1 MIKTVVKQI
10 GRIEGKLRKSL
21 QATSTLLAVG
31 VPDRAFGF
39 HGGIGDN
46 LLCSIV
52 ARELR
57 KRGESRIS
65 ILTRYPQLFWHNPD
79 IHSSLPEGRF
89 SRALLAQLKVP
100 ATYLTYGRHIT
111 AENRNLLPPYHIVVE
126 MCQRAS
132 IRGEIELRPY
142 FTLTPEELKG
152 GRLSERQVAIQSSG
166 MSAQFAVIL
175 KEWFPDRFER
185 VVDAL
190 RGRFDFVQIGA
201 REDPPLKGALDLRG
215 KTTLR
220 QTAAILANSVVF
232 VGLAGFPM
240 HLARAVDCRSVIVY
254 GGRELPSITGY
265 ACNQNLSR
273 LPPCAPCGLYDDC
286 EYHRDC
292 MKQIEAGDVVLAIE
306 HQARQY
312 GIPLP
317 VETVPVPSARWSA

>member
-10 GRIEGKLRKSL
+10 GRLEWKLRQSL
-21 QATSTLLAVG
+21 RAGSTLLAVG

-39 HGGIGDN
+39 DGGIGDN

-65 ILTRYPQLFWHNPD
+65 ILTGYPQLFWHNPD
-79 IHSSLPEGRF
+79 IHSFLPNSGF

-100 ATYLTYGRHIT
+100 ATYLTYGRHVV
-111 AENRNLLPPYHIVVE
+111 AERRDVLPPYHIIVE

-132 IRGEIELRPY
+132 IRGEIEVRPY
-142 FTLTPEELKG
+142 LTLTPGELKR
-152 GRLSERQVAIQSSG
+152 GRLSEKQVAIQSSG
-166 MSAQFAVIL
+166 MSAQFAMRV
-175 KEWFPDRFER
+175 KEWFPDRFEK

-190 RGRFDFVQIGA
+190 RGQFDFVQIGA

-232 VGLAGFPM
+232 VGLVGFLM

-265 ACNQNLSR
+265 ACNQNLVR
-273 LPPCAPCGLYDDC
+273 QPPCAPCGLYNDC

-292 MKQIEAGDVVLAIE
+292 MEQIEVGDVVLAIE
-306 HQARQY
+306 HQAQQH
-312 GIPLP
+312 GPLP
-317 VETVPVPSARWSA
+317 VETVPIPAERWSA